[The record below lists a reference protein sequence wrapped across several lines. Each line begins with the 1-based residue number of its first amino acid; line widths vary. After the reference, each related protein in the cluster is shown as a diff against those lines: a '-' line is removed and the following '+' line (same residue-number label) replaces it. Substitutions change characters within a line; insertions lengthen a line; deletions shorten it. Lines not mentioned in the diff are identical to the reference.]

1 MQREMA
7 EKNAMKNLY
16 AWGFDSYGGQ
26 QETWHIFDKIDRRK
40 PKKIDPSA
48 KHTKTFERNI
58 SKCLWWEEIF

>member
-40 PKKIDPSA
+40 PKKNRP
-48 KHTKTFERNI
+48 
-58 SKCLWWEEIF
+58 